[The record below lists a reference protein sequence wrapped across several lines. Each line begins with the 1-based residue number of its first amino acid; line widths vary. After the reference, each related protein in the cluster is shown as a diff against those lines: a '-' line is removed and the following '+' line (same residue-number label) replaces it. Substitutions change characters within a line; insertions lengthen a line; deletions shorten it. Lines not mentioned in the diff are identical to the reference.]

1 MRLQWAIDQ
10 SFIELLTGKEVKQS
24 VIIHEFPRGRR
35 SNNQNLVDMK
45 VIKASFIFFAIYV
58 GLIPS
63 FYVFMGRLIV
73 EKATGVQELMKIA
86 GVSTKALLMSHILN
100 ALFPG
105 LVFSIGGTVL
115 MKLESGLSFSN
126 MFDAH
131 TPYSGSALL
140 GFIIQIIHIALF
152 FLISWYL
159 EQKAYWRKAS
169 VDPMDELET
178 EAVRIQEPQYFE
190 PPPSNLESGIKIVN
204 VTKMYG
210 PNRVVDD
217 LSLEVY
223 KGEITILLGHN
234 GAGKST
240 LMSII
245 TGVLKPTKGQVL
257 VNGYNIESHAM
268 EARQQI
274 GMCPQQNLFLDGVSV
289 IEHVMFFTL
298 LKKGT
303 YREARISAE
312 KLLEKL
318 NLQQKANSQSSDLSG
333 GMKRRLQLAC
343 ALAGQAN
350 VLILDEPTS
359 GLDVETRRSLW
370 DIFMS
375 LRGSHTVLLS
385 THFMEEADALGD
397 RVAALH
403 AGQLRCHATPMYL
416 KRAIGTGYR
425 LTFTTTG
432 SPKEAAITSVVQSV
446 VPEATATGSGFN
458 SISYKIPMASTK
470 SLPGLF
476 SKLESKKTE
485 LGIESMGVGVSTLE
499 EVFLK
504 PLLNHRILYK
514 VNNDSRMRLLS
525 DLYPRVTFE
534 NVSDLEEGKDTKGT
548 RALADCTN
556 TAYVNALCKLNKDKC
571 PFTDV
576 LSPHFKDGKC
586 CGVHSFLM
594 DKILNIPLKAPPQ
607 QFDEK
612 TVKAEEVYVKN
623 TIVLPPKEI
632 TDMMLVSNVH
642 KNYVDLCTNF
652 YAVKG
657 ISFSVKKGECFGLLG
672 VNGAGKTSMFRMLT
686 ADRCVTKGQIFANG
700 RFLTLPCFDKYLFSL
715 SYCPQFWGLD
725 DFLTGRQNLDLL
737 LTLQG
742 FNERDMNAQTKT
754 WIKLVGL
761 EKYTD
766 QLVSGYSGGC
776 LRRLAAACALC
787 TGAPLTL
794 LDEPTA
800 GVDVAARRRV
810 WYALK
815 RGLRDQHAIIITS
828 HSLDEMEA
836 LCHRIAIMVAGQLC
850 ALGSPAALKAA
861 FAVGHSVILKI
872 KHESDESAG
881 SQVDQLKA
889 FMQQKFNCT
898 LKDEHKTM
906 LNYHINETMEYSR
919 LFQDMEQ
926 VQSTF
931 PSLIED
937 YSVSETTLEEVFLSF
952 AKRQEEM
959 TKVQGKNK
967 ATSEK
972 EGKAETKNN
981 APDTKKNDEGGPV

>member
-1 MRLQWAIDQ
+1 MKTPFKTHKPIVVSNEKVRSTVYALIAY
-10 SFIELLTGKEVKQS
+10 FILTTPVLFTFGKV
-24 VIIHEFPRGRR
+24 
-35 SNNQNLVDMK
+35 LDK
-45 VIKASFIFFAIYV
+45 VALYICGV
-58 GLIPS
+58 LIP
-63 FYVFMGRLIV
+63 FAPI
-73 EKATGVQELMKIA
+73 IW
-86 GVSTKALLMSHILN
+86 ILFEVTH
-100 ALFPG
+100 LEG
-105 LVFSIGGTVL
+105 
-115 MKLESGLSFSN
+115 ESGLSFSN

-159 EQKAYWRKAS
+159 EQVTGSYTLPWNFLCQKAYWRKAS

-190 PPPSNLESGIKIVN
+190 PPPSNLESGIKIMN

-217 LSLEVY
+217 VSLEVY

-257 VNGYNIESHAM
+257 VNGYNIESQAL

-274 GMCPQQNLFLDGVSV
+274 GMCPQHNLFLDGVSV

-370 DIFMS
+370 DIFVS

-425 LTFTTTG
+425 LTFITTG

-446 VPEATATGSGFN
+446 VPEATATASGFN
-458 SISYKIPMASTK
+458 SIFYKIPMASTK

-504 PLLNHRILYK
+504 LCSGYDGSPLTDVEEEEGPVYQKQTGAALYSRQFLVLIKRYFRFLWVYKYSQILFGTFFMFLLILTTTFGYNNTATPKKNKTFFAVNLDIYRPLLNHRILYK

-525 DLYPRVTFE
+525 ELYPRVTFE
-534 NVSDLEEGKDTKGT
+534 NVSDL
-548 RALADCTN
+548 
-556 TAYVNALCKLNKDKC
+556 
-571 PFTDV
+571 
-576 LSPHFKDGKC
+576 
-586 CGVHSFLM
+586 
-594 DKILNIPLKAPPQ
+594 
-607 QFDEK
+607 DE
-612 TVKAEEVYVKN
+612 A
-623 TIVLPPKEI
+623 PKEI

-657 ISFSVKKGECFGLLG
+657 VSFSVKKGECFGLLG

-828 HSLDEMEA
+828 HSLDEMET
-836 LCHRIAIMVAGQLC
+836 LCHRIAIMVAGQLY

-872 KHESDESAG
+872 KHETDESAG
-881 SQVDQLKA
+881 SHVDQLKT

-981 APDTKKNDEGGPV
+981 VPDTKNDVGGPV